1 MDRYEYHA
9 FNCMDKERM
18 FKPGRKG
25 YIRTVLYAIV
35 FVSLIIFI

>member
-9 FNCMDKERM
+9 FKCMDKENV
-18 FKPGRKG
+18 FKPRRKG